1 MTTVLKM
8 KFRDNKGGFQYMSIA
23 HPKPNLDAKKV
34 RQAMELVSASNMFVK
49 DDLQMYVTPVAA
61 YYISTT
67 KEPLFADDVK
77 STKKAEPEKVAE

>member
-8 KFRDNKGGFQYMSIA
+8 KFRDSKGGFQYMSIA
-23 HPKPNLDAKKV
+23 HPKADLDAKMV

-49 DDLQMYVTPVAA
+49 KDLQMYTEPVAA

-67 KEPLFADDVK
+67 KEPLFADDAK
-77 STKKAEPEKVAE
+77 ATKKAEPEKAAE